1 MEHKERDVVNQ
12 SFSTTESGG
21 KAASDQHDG
30 GGAATHSQA
39 HAGVSPMS
47 APQDSVSSDVV
58 VLSRVTDLDVDDDA
72 GIHAVAGIYA
82 EDSSTSGGP
91 NGAGRQSQP
100 THTSPNNSRQAAA
113 KNHLDMPAPSTASK
127 RHASAKDRGRF
138 GSGAL
143 LLPHARWR

>member
-12 SFSTTESGG
+12 AFSTTGSGG
-21 KAASDQHDG
+21 KVASDQHDG

-47 APQDSVSSDVV
+47 APQDSVSSGVV

-72 GIHAVAGIYA
+72 GIHAVAEIYA

-91 NGAGRQSQP
+91 NGARPRQP
-100 THTSPNNSRQAAA
+100 THTSPNNSQAAA
-113 KNHLDMPAPSTASK
+113 KNHLDMPAPSKASK
-127 RHASAKDRGRF
+127 QHASTKDRGQF

-143 LLPHARWR
+143 LLPHARWH